1 VLFRSGGRREWQK
14 ELFKPYI
21 NMNYESAIDKGWT
34 FGIGVTD
41 E

>member
-1 VLFRSGGRREWQK
+1 MAKRTI
-14 ELFKPYI
+14 KPYI